1 GRGDLEPEEWSEAVR
16 FAREREAAGEGAV
29 RELLGSPDAGD
40 LLEEGLDA
48 MGLSPE
54 LPQA

>member
-1 GRGDLEPEEWSEAVR
+1 MEPEEWGEAVR

-29 RELLGSPDAGD
+29 RTLLGSPIAGD

-48 MGLSPE
+48 LGLSPE

>member
-1 GRGDLEPEEWSEAVR
+1 MEPEEWSEAVR